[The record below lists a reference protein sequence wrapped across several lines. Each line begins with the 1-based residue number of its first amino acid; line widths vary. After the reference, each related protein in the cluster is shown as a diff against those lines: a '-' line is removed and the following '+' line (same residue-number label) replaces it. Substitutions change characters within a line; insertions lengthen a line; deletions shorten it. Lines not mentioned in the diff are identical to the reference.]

1 MTSSTYFEMRA
12 QIRRQATTSMAVA
25 VWLYGVAALIFVMVI
40 VGGATRLTDSGLSIT
55 EWQPILGVIPPLS
68 EADWQAAL
76 EKYRQIPQYQLI
88 NRGMSLE
95 DFKVIY
101 WWEWAHRFLGRII
114 GLAFFV
120 PLVWFWVR
128 GQLSASLKPKLLALL
143 FLGGLQGFLGW
154 YMVQSGLTERVDV
167 SQYRLA
173 AHLGLA
179 IVIFGAI
186 LWLALGLSL
195 RRNGG
200 SSAAAASTPRWALA
214 GAIMITAF
222 IFLQIVTGA
231 FVAGLDAGR
240 AHNTWPLM
248 DGYWLP
254 PSVGEI
260 SPWYRDMFENVSTV
274 QFNHRVMAYVI
285 VLLVIVHAV
294 RIWRAPQARHL
305 RLTAMLLVGG
315 VLVQSA
321 FGIWTVIAAVP
332 LWLGL
337 VHQAGAAILF
347 GLAILHLR
355 VAHDGRRAAQGTA
368 QEPTPAMA

>member
-1 MTSSTYFEMRA
+1 MTSSTYIETRA
-12 QIRRQATTSMAVA
+12 QVRGQATTSKAVA

-76 EKYRQIPQYQLI
+76 DKYRQIPQYQLI

-95 DFKVIY
+95 EFKFIY

-120 PLVWFWVR
+120 PLVWFWAR
-128 GQLSASLKPKLLALL
+128 GELSAPLKPKLIALL
-143 FLGGLQGFLGW
+143 LLGGLQGFLGW

-179 IVIFGAI
+179 IFIFGAI
-186 LWLALGLSL
+186 LWVALGIERQHTAIFRPASL
-195 RRNGG
+195 
-200 SSAAAASTPRWALA
+200 TPRWALA
-214 GAIMITAF
+214 GAIILTAF
-222 IFLQIVTGA
+222 IFLQIVMGA

-260 SPWYRDMFENVSTV
+260 SPWYRDIFENVSTV

-285 VLLVIVHAV
+285 VLLVLIHAV
-294 RIWRAPQARHL
+294 RTWRAPDARHL
-305 RLTAMLLVGG
+305 RLTAMLLMGG
-315 VLVQSA
+315 VLLQTA

-347 GLAILHLR
+347 GLAVLHLR
-355 VAHDGRRAAQGTA
+355 VALDGRRASQGAA

>member
-1 MTSSTYFEMRA
+1 MRA

-214 GAIMITAF
+214 GAIMILSL
-222 IFLQIVTGA
+222 IHI
-231 FVAGLDAGR
+231 
-240 AHNTWPLM
+240 
-248 DGYWLP
+248 
-254 PSVGEI
+254 
-260 SPWYRDMFENVSTV
+260 
-274 QFNHRVMAYVI
+274 
-285 VLLVIVHAV
+285 
-294 RIWRAPQARHL
+294 
-305 RLTAMLLVGG
+305 
-315 VLVQSA
+315 
-321 FGIWTVIAAVP
+321 
-332 LWLGL
+332 
-337 VHQAGAAILF
+337 
-347 GLAILHLR
+347 
-355 VAHDGRRAAQGTA
+355 
-368 QEPTPAMA
+368 